1 MQKHL
6 ENRPHFLLSPCI
18 FAQYLR
24 IKNEQFTLLSN
35 FFELDH
41 ESITKVRKKILI
53 PPNSGKM
60 TLP

>member
-6 ENRPHFLLSPCI
+6 ENRPHFFTLIVYFCTI
-18 FAQYLR
+18 LR
-24 IKNEQFTLLSN
+24 IKNEQLTLLSN

-53 PPNSGKM
+53 PSNSGKM